1 MKIKKDERRK
11 NNLIKCAT
19 IIISIF
25 LIMGFSIK
33 PLLNDL
39 KFGLDLQGGFEILY
53 QVEGA
58 SGEEVTDSMVTST
71 YKTIEKRIN
80 GLGVSESEISV
91 EGKRIRVQLPGIK
104 DGASARETLSAV
116 ANLTFR
122 DSSDNLLMTSSVLT
136 SGGAKVSVDEKGR
149 PAVALS
155 IADKDTFYS
164 VTKAISQTEDKLIVI
179 WLDFAE
185 GTDSYQAYQSNC
197 GNVASEE
204 AIASIKCLS
213 SATVSEGFASD
224 VIIQGNF
231 EKEEVENLVELI
243 NSGSLTTKLEEIS
256 SNVVTASFGEDSLTK
271 TVTAGLIGIAIIIL
285 FMIFVYRFSGFVAGI
300 GMMIYT
306 CVTLFVFWLLGGVLT
321 LPGIAAMVIGI
332 GMAIDA
338 NVINFARIKD
348 ELYSGTKLQM
358 AYKNGNKNSF
368 TTIFDSNLTTLLV
381 AIILFIFGESS
392 VKGFATMLIISTI
405 VTMAIMVFL
414 TRWLLGLFVKTG
426 YFDNK
431 LRTFIGIKNSDIPS
445 IEKGEK
451 RTKNDFEKVDFIGK
465 YKIILIF
472 SIVFIGAGIF
482 SLFTSKLN
490 LGIDFK
496 GGSSITLVSE
506 NKLNTKE
513 LEKDIKELKYEI
525 TSIETLGDDSV
536 VITIPNELS
545 NQSENNNEKEIVKK
559 YFKEKYDAEVSIGV
573 VTNVV
578 KRELVKNAFISLI
591 IAIVGMIIY
600 ISIRFRFSYA
610 IGAIAALVWDAFFII
625 ALFSF
630 LQLEVSSIFIAAI
643 LSIIGY
649 SINDTIVTFDR
660 VRENLE
666 THHKSKLTKKE
677 DLKEMINLSLRQ
689 TLKRSV
695 ITTITT
701 LIPVITLIVLG
712 SKEIFNFNIAL
723 LFGLVSGVYSSIF
736 IATQILYFL
745 EKKNIGKP
753 QKKKWYE
760 EDNEPKE
767 KKIKGINC

>member
-1 MKIKKDERRK
+1 MKNKFIK
-11 NNLIKCAT
+11 NLCFVL
-19 IIISIF
+19 ISLF
-25 LIMGFSIK
+25 LVCFFSISLFK
-33 PLLNDL
+33 DM

-53 QVEGA
+53 DVK
-58 SGEEVTDSMVTST
+58 SIDDSPVTDDMVKST
-71 YKTIEKRIN
+71 YKTLLRRID
-80 GLGVSESEISV
+80 GLGVSEPELSI
-91 EGKRIRVQLPGIK
+91 EGNRIRVKLAGVYDQDSAIK
-104 DGASARETLSAV
+104 MLNRAAS
-116 ANLTFR
+116 LTFR
-122 DSSDNLLMTSSVLT
+122 DTKDNLLMTSDVLK
-136 SGGAKVSVDEKGR
+136 SGGAKVSQDEYGNY
-149 PAVALS
+149 VIGLS
-155 IADKDTFYS
+155 VADKEKFYK
-164 VTKAISQTEDKLIVI
+164 VTKEVSEMEDNRIVI

-213 SATVSEGFASD
+213 SATVNEGFASD

-285 FMIFVYRFSGFVAGI
+285 FMICVYRFSGFVAGI

-392 VKGFATMLIISTI
+392 VKGFATMLIISTL

-431 LRTFIGIKNSDIPS
+431 LRAFIGIKKSDIPS

-451 RTKNDFEKVDFIGK
+451 RTKNDFAKADFIGK
-465 YKIILIF
+465 YKLILIF

-482 SLFTSKLN
+482 SLFTNKLN

-506 NKLNTKE
+506 NKLNTKD
-513 LEKDIKELKYEI
+513 LEKDIKELKYEV

-591 IAIVGMIIY
+591 IAIVGMVIY
-600 ISIRFRFSYA
+600 ISVRFRFSYA
-610 IGAIAALVWDAFFII
+610 IGAIAALVWDAFFIV

-660 VRENLE
+660 VRENLGNAN
-666 THHKSKLTKKE
+666 KITKKD
-677 DLKEMINLSLRQ
+677 DLKEIINLSLRQ
-689 TLKRSV
+689 TLRRSI

-712 SKEIFNFNIAL
+712 SKEIYNFNIAL

>member
-1 MKIKKDERRK
+1 MKNKFIK
-11 NNLIKCAT
+11 NLCFVLV
-19 IIISIF
+19 SLF
-25 LIMGFSIK
+25 LVCFFSISLFK
-33 PLLNDL
+33 DM

-53 QVEGA
+53 DVK
-58 SGEEVTDSMVTST
+58 SIDDSPVTDDMVKST
-71 YKTIEKRIN
+71 YKTLLRRID
-80 GLGVSESEISV
+80 GLGVSEPELSI
-91 EGKRIRVQLPGIK
+91 EGNRIRVKLAGVYDQDSAIK
-104 DGASARETLSAV
+104 MLNRAAS
-116 ANLTFR
+116 LTFR
-122 DSSDNLLMTSSVLT
+122 DTNDNLLMTSDVLK
-136 SGGAKVSVDEKGR
+136 SGGAKVSQDEYGNY
-149 PAVALS
+149 VIGLS
-155 IADKDTFYS
+155 VADKEKFYK
-164 VTKAISQTEDKLIVI
+164 VTKEVSEMKDNRIVI
-179 WLDFAE
+179 WLDFVE
-185 GTDSYQAYQSNC
+185 GSDSFQIYQSNC
-197 GNVASEE
+197 GNVDSEE

-213 SATVSEGFASD
+213 SATVNEGFASD

-256 SNVVTASFGEDSLTK
+256 SNVVTASFGEDSLEK
-271 TVTAGLIGIAIIIL
+271 TLTAGLIGIAIIVL
-285 FMIFVYRFSGFVAGI
+285 FMIIVYRFSGFVAAVGV
-300 GMMIYT
+300 MIYT

-332 GMAIDA
+332 GIAVDA

-348 ELYSGTKLQM
+348 ELYDGTKLQM

-368 TTIFDSNLTTLLV
+368 MTIFDSNLTTLLV
-381 AIILFIFGESS
+381 AIILFILGESS
-392 VKGFATMLIISTI
+392 VKGFATMLIISTL
-405 VTMAIMVFL
+405 VTMVIIVFL
-414 TRWLLGLFVKTG
+414 TRWLLGLFVKTK
-426 YFDNK
+426 YFDDK
-431 LRTFIGIKNSDIPS
+431 LSFFIGVKKSDIPS
-445 IEKGEK
+445 IEKNEK
-451 RTKNDFEKVDFIGK
+451 RTKNDFQKFDFIGK

-472 SIVFIGAGIF
+472 SIIFIGAGIF
-482 SLFTSKLN
+482 SLVTNKLN

-506 NKLNTKE
+506 NELKINE
-513 LEKDIKELKYEI
+513 LEKDIKSLNYEV
-525 TSIETLGDDSV
+525 SNIETLTDGSI

-545 NQSENNNEKEIVKK
+545 NQSDENNEKEIVKQ
-559 YFKEKYDAEVSIGV
+559 YFKDKYNAEVSIGV

-578 KRELVKNAFISLI
+578 KRELVKNAFISLG

-600 ISIRFRFSYA
+600 ISFRFRFSYA
-610 IGAIAALVWDAFFII
+610 VGAIAALVWDAFFIV

-666 THHKSKLTKKE
+666 IYHKNKITKKE

-712 SKEIFNFNIAL
+712 SGEIFNFNIAL

-736 IATQILYFL
+736 IATQFLYFL
-745 EKKNIGKP
+745 EKKNISKP
-753 QKKKWYE
+753 IRKKWYE